1 MTYREDEM
9 QGEPREI
16 MRPLSVGT
24 TLIYYSRE
32 KCLNIQAVVKAS
44 SFYFLWVVD
53 VEESDVREHFI
64 AYGDIV
70 SICATR

>member
-1 MTYREDEM
+1 MTYKEDEM

-32 KCLNIQAVVKAS
+32 KCL
-44 SFYFLWVVD
+44 D
-53 VEESDVREHFI
+53 VEATVRAATLAFIWVADTEESESREHFI
-64 AYGDIV
+64 MYSDVV
-70 SICATR
+70 SISE

>member
-1 MTYREDEM
+1 MTYEEDEM

-32 KCLNIQAVVKAS
+32 KCLDVEATVKAATLA
-44 SFYFLWVVD
+44 FIWVVD
-53 VEESDVREHFI
+53 TEESESMMV
-64 AYGDIV
+64 V
-70 SICATR
+70 PS

>member
-1 MTYREDEM
+1 MTYKEDEM

-32 KCLNIQAVVKAS
+32 KCLNSQAVVKAS
-44 SFYFLWVVD
+44 SLYFLWVVD

>member
-1 MTYREDEM
+1 
-9 QGEPREI
+9 
-16 MRPLSVGT
+16 
-24 TLIYYSRE
+24 
-32 KCLNIQAVVKAS
+32 
-44 SFYFLWVVD
+44 VD